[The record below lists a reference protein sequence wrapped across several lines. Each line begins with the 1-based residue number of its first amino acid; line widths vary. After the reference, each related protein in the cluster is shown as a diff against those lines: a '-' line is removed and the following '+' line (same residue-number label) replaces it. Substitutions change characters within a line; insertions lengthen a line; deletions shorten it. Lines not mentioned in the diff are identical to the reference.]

1 MMKIRRTPSEGHP
14 HENNLRAD
22 HFPILYDHI
31 TSKHLDPHIF
41 ITFLY
46 LPISS
51 LIASAHL

>member
-1 MMKIRRTPSEGHP
+1 MKIRRTPSEGHP

-31 TSKHLDPHIF
+31 TSKHLDPYIF

-51 LIASAHL
+51 LTVSAHL